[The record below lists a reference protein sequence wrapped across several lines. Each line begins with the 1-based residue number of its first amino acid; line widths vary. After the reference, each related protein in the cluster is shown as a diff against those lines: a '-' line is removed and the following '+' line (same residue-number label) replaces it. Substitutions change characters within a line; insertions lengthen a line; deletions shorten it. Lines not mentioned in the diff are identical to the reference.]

1 MRRMIICLLLLVI
14 AFCNTSFGKDGDYAV
29 SKIAGDLLKNA
40 DAVLRLEEK
49 RFEIVSTKEAIE
61 KQHYVITILNENG
74 DSWAVFSEYYDKLR
88 EVANVDGVLYDAG
101 GMQIKKTKNKD
112 IQDLS
117 GVDDNNLMDDN
128 RVKYHNFYYK
138 VYPYTVE
145 YTVEIRYKNTLFFPS
160 WMPQPAS
167 KLSVEIVGLESGIIL
182 FFDLD

>member
-112 IQDLS
+112 
-117 GVDDNNLMDDN
+117 
-128 RVKYHNFYYK
+128 
-138 VYPYTVE
+138 
-145 YTVEIRYKNTLFFPS
+145 KNTNF
-160 WMPQPAS
+160 A
-167 KLSVEIVGLESGIIL
+167 
-182 FFDLD
+182 